1 MNSQS
6 ETLRAG
12 IAIDEWK
19 LPIFKRYLSGAEFEY
34 TQTGGLAPG
43 TLMLYV
49 ETLDLNRLARVV
61 KAANAEAARSK
72 LQ

>member
-1 MNSQS
+1 MNVQPG
-6 ETLRAG
+6 TLRAG

-19 LPIFKRYLSGAEFEY
+19 LPIFKRHLLDAEFEY
-34 TQTGGLAPG
+34 TQTCGPAPD

-49 ETLDLNRLARVV
+49 ETTDLNRLARVV
-61 KAANAEAARSK
+61 KAANSEAARK